1 MNRVTQELGH
11 AVPLLRYFTWVGSLL
26 IALLFFANWYWPDA
40 APPPAKQEAA
50 EAPTNSLVLRIQ
62 SDRKLPDKV
71 VLDTSIPTIVPPV
84 PGPIKAPAAPALVDN
99 ATSAQQLD
107 ARAEM
112 NSDGHAEA
120 KHGGAAASSAPKRS
134 ERMARAHHRSVV
146 RTAISRPA
154 FSTWASAYPMGPP
167 MWSFRW

>member
-1 MNRVTQELGH
+1 M
-11 AVPLLRYFTWVGSLL
+11 PLLRYFTWVGSLL

-71 VLDTSIPTIVPPV
+71 VLDTSIPTIVPAPPA
-84 PGPIKAPAAPALVDN
+84 PGPIKAPAAPALADN
-99 ATSAQQLD
+99 ATSAQLD

-120 KHGGAAASSAPKRS
+120 KHGGAAASSAPKR
-134 ERMARAHHRSVV
+134 MARTHHRSVV
-146 RTAISRPA
+146 RTAMSRPA